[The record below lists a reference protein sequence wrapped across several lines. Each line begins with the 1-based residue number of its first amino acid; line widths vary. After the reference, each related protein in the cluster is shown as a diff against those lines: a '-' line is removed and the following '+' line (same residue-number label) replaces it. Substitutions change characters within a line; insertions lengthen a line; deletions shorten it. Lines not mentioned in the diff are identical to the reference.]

1 MIHRLYFAHPY
12 AKSFLPLLLAL
23 SWTSPFQSFKAQS
36 IMPPSEN
43 LQAILVPGTCSPLL
57 SCNTQWAKH
66 SFYTNLYIPSYDIS
80 YFDGLKSD
88 LSHVAV

>member
-1 MIHRLYFAHPY
+1 
-12 AKSFLPLLLAL
+12 
-23 SWTSPFQSFKAQS
+23 
-36 IMPPSEN
+36 MPPSEN

-57 SCNTQWAKH
+57 SCNIQWAKH
-66 SFYTNLYIPSYDIS
+66 SFYTNLYIPSYEIS